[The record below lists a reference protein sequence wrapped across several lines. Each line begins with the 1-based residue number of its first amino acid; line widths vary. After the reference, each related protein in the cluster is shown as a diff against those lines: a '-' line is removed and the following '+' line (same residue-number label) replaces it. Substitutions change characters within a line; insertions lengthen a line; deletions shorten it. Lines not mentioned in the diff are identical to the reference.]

1 MVPTL
6 AGVILFVFF
15 LFKFFGGDPAEILGG
30 LLATPEQIEAIRQ
43 QLGLND
49 PWYVQLWIFIK
60 SIFTFNWGNSWATGE
75 AISNIFRTRLPATL
89 TVMIPIL
96 ILDTVLGIIAA
107 MAVAYVRGSV
117 TDRAIMVITT
127 VMLSISFLVYIIV
140 GQWLFGFYLGWFPVQ
155 GWSDSFFTNLTYY
168 AVLPVSLAVFVSL
181 APQTRLYR
189 SFFLDEINQ
198 DYVRTARAKG
208 VGENRVL
215 FTHVLRNAM
224 IPVLTNVALAVAGR
238 VHRLVPDRSVLLD
251 PGAGARNPAGG
262 QPQRLPG
269 DSGGDDLS
277 RGADDA
283 DQSDRRHSVQ
293 SGRPEGR
300 TEMIPAATIES
311 IRVPPEP
318 TRSRGVWVTAWRRLK
333 NDRVGMVSLVI
344 VLRLRCWCCSRFW
357 ASSPATGRRKWR
369 ARCAAD
375 IPRAASRADGY
386 RSAGKRGRRRTRSRW
401 T

>member
-1 MVPTL
+1 MLKAGNGIIRASALKKAVGLAAYILRRLWQMVPTL

-96 ILDTVLGIIAA
+96 ILDTVLGVIAA

-224 IPVLTNVALAVAGR
+224 IPVLTNVAL
-238 VHRLVPDRSVLLD
+238 
-251 PGAGARNPAGG
+251 
-262 QPQRLPG
+262 QLPG
-269 DSGGDDLS
+269 VFIGSFLIEVFFSIPGLGREILLAVN
-277 RGADDA
+277 R
-283 DQSDRRHSVQ
+283 SDYPVIQ
-293 SGRPEGR
+293 
-300 TEMIPAATIES
+300 AVTIYL
-311 IRVPPEP
+311 
-318 TRSRGVWVTAWRRLK
+318 A
-333 NDRVGMVSLVI
+333 
-344 VLRLRCWCCSRFW
+344 VLTMLINL
-357 ASSPATGRRKWR
+357 T
-369 ARCAAD
+369 AD
-375 IPRAASRADGY
+375 ILYKVVDPRVVL
-386 RSAGKRGRRRTRSRW
+386 K
-401 T
+401 